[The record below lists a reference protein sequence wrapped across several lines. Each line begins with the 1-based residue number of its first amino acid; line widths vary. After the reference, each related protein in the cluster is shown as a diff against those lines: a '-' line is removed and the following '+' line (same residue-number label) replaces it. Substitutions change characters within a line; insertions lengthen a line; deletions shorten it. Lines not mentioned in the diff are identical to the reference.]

1 MENINRIPL
10 SRFPAVE
17 CDDEDIINAYE
28 WFRSYLSQ
36 SDWLKKKNAIESY
49 LSKGLQPV
57 DFSESIA
64 NATRF
69 VIDSDRMGWYLY
81 LVYTYIYERHKYEYF
96 QGARILPIFK
106 RLGKNI
112 DLVKSIQ
119 GIDKKVRDLLRKRS
133 SEADAILFE
142 ILTGLL
148 WAINGW
154 NVTILEE
161 KQGESGKMP
170 DFLMTKGNKQWQVE
184 CKRQSKTA
192 DYTYQETQKR
202 LTLINEIK
210 ELLLDNNILLDI
222 TFHVELKSLPNNY
235 LKDLL
240 ANIISKIDDS
250 GYVISNAEVD
260 IKIYKIDIAKINRH
274 LENYYVKNH
283 SPQLLELIAGR
294 AVDHSSFTSGIKGAS
309 FFLGEGNVN
318 NSYISEIVNV
328 FGVQCYCDA
337 EASIVAKARDVKK
350 QIYSAIKQFNANEG
364 SIIHIG
370 IETFDGPEV
379 EKTRLEK
386 IMDTMENFNT
396 ENNSL
401 CWIYC
406 HYFQSYTRSDREWY
420 FDETVNALT
429 SLINPIIPIPKH
441 FLIVPEDDVP
451 IAEGSHWERDV
462 P

>member
-1 MENINRIPL
+1 MNRIPL
-10 SRFPAVE
+10 SRFPTVE
-17 CDDEDIINAYE
+17 CDDEDIITAYE

-57 DFSESIA
+57 DFSESVA
-64 NATRF
+64 NGIRI
-69 VIDSDRMGWYLY
+69 VIDDDRMGWYLY

-112 DLVKSIQ
+112 DFVKSIE

-148 WAINGW
+148 WVINGW
-154 NVTILEE
+154 KATILEE
-161 KQGESGKMP
+161 KQGEEGRKP
-170 DFLMTKGNKQWQVE
+170 DFLMTKGDEQWQVE

-192 DYTYQETQKR
+192 DYTYRETQKR

-222 TFHVELKSLPNNY
+222 TFHVELKSLPDNY

-240 ANIISKIDDS
+240 VNIITGIDDS
-250 GYVISNAEVD
+250 GSVISNTEVD
-260 IKIYKIDIAKINRH
+260 IKISKIDTIKINKH

-294 AVDHSSFTSGIKGAS
+294 AVDHSGFTSGIKGAL

-318 NSYISEIVNV
+318 NSYISEIVNT

-337 EASIVAKARDVKK
+337 EASIMAKARDVKK
-350 QIYSAIKQFNANEG
+350 QIYSAIKQFDSKIG

-370 IETFDGPEV
+370 METFDGPTV
-379 EKTRLEK
+379 ERARLEK
-386 IMDTMENFNT
+386 IMETMENFNT
-396 ENNSL
+396 EDNNL
-401 CWIYC
+401 CWIYY

-420 FDETVNALT
+420 FDETVNAVT
-429 SLINPIIPIPKH
+429 SLVNPILPVPKH
-441 FLIVPEDDVP
+441 FLIVPEEEVSIID
-451 IAEGSHWERDV
+451 GSHWERDV

>member
-1 MENINRIPL
+1 MNRIAL
-10 SRFPAVE
+10 SRFPTVE
-17 CDDEDIINAYE
+17 CDDEDIITAYE
-28 WFRSYLSQ
+28 WFKSYLSQ

-49 LSKGLQPV
+49 LSKGLQPI

-64 NATRF
+64 NGICI
-69 VIDSDRMGWYLY
+69 VIDDDRMGWYLY

-112 DLVKSIQ
+112 DFVKSIE

-148 WAINGW
+148 WAVNGW
-154 NVTILEE
+154 NVTILDEN
-161 KQGESGKMP
+161 QGESGKVP
-170 DFLMTKGNKQWQVE
+170 DFLMTKGDEQWQVE

-192 DYTYQETQKR
+192 DYTYRETQKR
-202 LTLINEIK
+202 LMLINEIK

-222 TFHVELKSLPNNY
+222 TFHVELKSLPDNY

-240 ANIISKIDDS
+240 VNIITGIDDS
-250 GYVISNAEVD
+250 GSVISNTEVD
-260 IKIYKIDIAKINRH
+260 IKISKIDTIKINKH

-294 AVDHSSFTSGIKGAS
+294 AVDHSGFTSGVKGAL

-337 EASIVAKARDVKK
+337 EASIMAKARDVKK
-350 QIYSAIKQFNANEG
+350 QIYSAIKQFDSKVG

-370 IETFDGPEV
+370 METFDGPKV
-379 EKTRLEK
+379 ERARLEK

-396 ENNSL
+396 EDNSL
-401 CWIYC
+401 CWIYY

-420 FDETVNALT
+420 FDETVNAVT
-429 SLINPIIPIPKH
+429 SLVNPILPVPKH
-441 FLIVPEDDVP
+441 FLVVPEEEVSIID
-451 IAEGSHWERDV
+451 GSYWERDV